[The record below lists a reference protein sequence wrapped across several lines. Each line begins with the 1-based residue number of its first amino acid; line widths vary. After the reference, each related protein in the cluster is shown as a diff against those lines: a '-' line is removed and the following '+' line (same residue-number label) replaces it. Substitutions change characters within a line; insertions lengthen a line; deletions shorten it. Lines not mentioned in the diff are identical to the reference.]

1 MINDCN
7 EVRCEKCGSSDVI
20 RKRHR
25 VRRGELVTV
34 YQCKKCH
41 RHFTFPRKKHDIAAI
56 IDNPKFT
63 HLFYG
68 KKENIRN
75 VAKEL
80 GVSRSMLS
88 RIIYI
93 LRNLIPDPLEVTSK
107 LNLPK
112 TKTAI
117 IDITNLITRRLKLRN
132 GKELTISLYV
142 IMMIDSRGT
151 VIGWNIALTKN
162 ACAIF
167 RFLSKV
173 RKRLNYYPAVVVR
186 DRSKEESRA
195 IKLAYPNSI
204 HQLCCWHILHDLE
217 NKLPDSSLSKK
228 EIDKLLHELYRLTKE
243 YHRNPDKIRNRVE
256 EIMKELRK
264 LLKTAEVWE
273 DHSAIKFLRKLLTEE
288 QYLTGFIE
296 DLESRADLQQL
307 ERFFGVIKTRINDFV
322 PRGKLS
328 EEMNLGEWI
337 DYLMTI
343 GNLIIFS
350 YVLDRARIRSK
361 EKAVKE
367 LKVSDFIDVDE
378 LLHMYNSK
386 SKTPIIT
393 GLFESENDS
402 SDKKPKEKQLH
413 KLYQCLLTDYGFVV
427 SAFKRSYRR
436 KRKHSKSVIPSCT
449 LDQFSTCLPENAQ

>member
-1 MINDCN
+1 MIDDCN
-7 EVRCEKCGSSDVI
+7 EIRCEKCGSSDVI
-20 RKRHR
+20 RKRRR

-41 RHFTFPRKKHDIAAI
+41 RHFTFPRKKHDIVAI

-142 IMMIDSRGT
+142 IMMMDSRGT
-151 VIGWNIALTKN
+151 VIGWDIALTKD

-186 DRSKEESRA
+186 DRSKEELRA

-204 HQLCCWHILHDLE
+204 HQLCCWHILDDLE

-273 DHSAIKFLRKLLTEE
+273 DHTALKFLRNLLSEE

-307 ERFFGVIKTRINDFV
+307 ERFFGIIKTRINDFV

-328 EEMNLGEWI
+328 EKMSLGEWI
-337 DYLMTI
+337 DYLKSI
-343 GNLIIFS
+343 GHLIIFS
-350 YVLDRARIRSK
+350 YVLDRERQRSG

-367 LKVSDFIDVDE
+367 LKVSDFVDVKE
-378 LLHMYNSK
+378 LLYMYNSK
-386 SKTPIIT
+386 LRTAMLT
-393 GLFESENDS
+393 GFCKSENES
-402 SDKKPKEKQLH
+402 SDKKSEEKQLH
-413 KLYQCLLTDYGFVV
+413 KLHQRSLTDYGFVV
-427 SAFKRSYRR
+427 SAPKRSYRR

-449 LDQFSTCLPENAQ
+449 LDQFNTCPPKNAQ